1 MNPIIR
7 NILAV
12 LAGVFI
18 GGIVNMGIIILGP
31 SLIAPPDGVN
41 PADMES
47 IKAHLHLYSALQ
59 LSPPFFAHAIGT
71 LVGAFIT
78 GLIADKNRM
87 IMAIIVGVFFLIGG
101 IMMVIELPE
110 SPLWFSIL
118 DLTAAYIPMG
128 LLGGYMAIKT
138 RK

>member
-12 LAGVFI
+12 II
-18 GGIVNMGIIILGP
+18 GAFVGGLVNMAFIMLGP
-31 SLIAPPDGVN
+31 SIIPPPEGVN

-71 LVGAFIT
+71 LVGAFIAA
-78 GLIADKNRM
+78 LIAVKKRM
-87 IMAIIVGVFFLIGG
+87 AMALIIGVFFLFGG
-101 IMMVIELPE
+101 IMMVIQLPE
-110 SPLWFSIL
+110 SPLWFDIL
-118 DLTAAYIPMG
+118 DLGIAYIPMG
-128 LLGGYMAIKT
+128 LLGAYIGMKV